1 MANSS
6 LEYNFHKCTNDLA
19 IFSSKYS
26 NSKKNTFFDK
36 GMSWA
41 KNITVFS
48 RRMNKALRAS
58 TRQNALNSRASP
70 GKY

>member
-1 MANSS
+1 
-6 LEYNFHKCTNDLA
+6 
-19 IFSSKYS
+19 
-26 NSKKNTFFDK
+26 
-36 GMSWA
+36 MSWA

-48 RRMNKALRAS
+48 RRMNKALRGS